1 MNGMKW
7 SAKNNAFFSSVDL
20 IFYKEAGW
28 DLSDIIDVDASVY
41 DYFSSPPAGKVR
53 SVGEDGMPSFV
64 DSPPPPPLS
73 HDEEVALA
81 DSKKSFLLQSASQKI
96 GFWQTQLQLGMISDV
111 DKAKLIEW
119 MHYITVLQAV
129 DTSTAPDIQWP
140 PEPQP

>member
-20 IFYKEAGW
+20 IFYKKAGW

-53 SVGEDGMPSFV
+53 SVEDGMPSFV

-73 HDEEVALA
+73 HDEEVAIA
-81 DSKKSFLLQSASQKI
+81 DSQKSSLLQSASRKI
-96 GFWQTQLQLGMISDV
+96 GFWQTQLQLGMISDA
-111 DKAKLIEW
+111 DKASLIAW
-119 MHYITVLQAV
+119 MNYITALQSV
-129 DTSTAPDIQWP
+129 DTSTAPDIDWP
-140 PEPQP
+140 TTPDA